1 MLDQFGQRN
10 LCLQHVLLRHL
21 ADRVFDPRRLEPL
34 PRDCNLLIVHSQF
47 IVSAQKVVERFSH
60 LGGNF
65 ALLGFKFRFSDADGI
80 SGHLRPQRPLART
93 GEALADHEHVH
104 GGVVIP
110 GLRHRYLPAAI
121 HDRRIIKHASSRYVC
136 LCHRHL
142 SRADANLGIGL
153 QRDLLGLLQADR
165 CHSRIWMRV
174 LRQHIE
180 RSLVWIVS
188 RDSQRSS
195 QPEK

>member
-1 MLDQFGQRN
+1 MSISSKLQADV
-10 LCLQHVLLRHL
+10 CL
-21 ADRVFDPRRLEPL
+21 VFFFFNDPATTEIYTLSLHDAL
-34 PRDCNLLIVHSQF
+34 PIC
-47 IVSAQKVVERFSH
+47 
-60 LGGNF
+60 GNF

-80 SGHLRPQRPLART
+80 GGHLRPQPPLAGT
-93 GEALADHEHVH
+93 WEALADHEHVH